1 MAAIADDISIN
12 TLIGS
17 GSFIRGDM
25 RIAGFIRIDGDLDGN
40 LETTGRVIVGEK
52 ARIRGDIRSLVI
64 TIGGIVQGDVIAP
77 EGVNILS
84 TGVVLG
90 TVITRKLVMEDSV
103 LFSGS
108 CFAVNDQ
115 DLFDAALSEYNNRKA
130 LSRSLASAARSQI

>member
-1 MAAIADDISIN
+1 MKKQEFAATSVRWLLPSAALS
-12 TLIGS
+12 
-17 GSFIRGDM
+17 R
-25 RIAGFIRIDGDLDGN
+25 
-40 LETTGRVIVGEK
+40 E
-52 ARIRGDIRSLVI
+52 
-64 TIGGIVQGDVIAP
+64 IAP

-90 TVITRKLVMEDSV
+90 TVITRKLVIEDSV